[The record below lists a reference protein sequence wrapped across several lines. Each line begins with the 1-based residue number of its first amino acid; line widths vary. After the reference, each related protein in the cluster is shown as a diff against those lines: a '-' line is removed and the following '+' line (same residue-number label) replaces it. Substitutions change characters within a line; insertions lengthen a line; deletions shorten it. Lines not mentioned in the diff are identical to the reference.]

1 MTAQRLR
8 TQRPRTGIALPIIT
22 RCQPEPLHDIQLGEQ
37 RQGRHG
43 TRRAR
48 KNTTAYA
55 RFAKLYDDL
64 LTEHCRPDAIRQRKF
79 NRTLEMLLKTAG
91 RTPSARTCGCGND
104 KMLMPNG
111 TLGEACCDCQEIED
125 RGHQRR
131 RAERRA

>member
-1 MTAQRLR
+1 MNKGRA
-8 TQRPRTGIALPIIT
+8 
-22 RCQPEPLHDIQLGEQ
+22 DI
-37 RQGRHG
+37 
-43 TRRAR
+43 RAR
-48 KNTTAYA
+48 KNTTAYT

-64 LTEHCRPDAIRQRKF
+64 LTEHYRPDAIRQREF
-79 NRTLEMLLKTAG
+79 NRTLEMLE
-91 RTPSARTCGCGND
+91 RTCACGND